1 MLPLIKVSFIKEEQR
16 GGYRGGYGWV
26 IRDSSGHMLCSYLG
40 PLDCINANGAK
51 VSTMPMGAA
60 SYERLE
66 KN

>member
-1 MLPLIKVSFIKEEQR
+1 MLPLIKVSFIKEEQ
-16 GGYRGGYGWV
+16 RGGYGWV

-66 KN
+66 KT